1 MSDFIRIICN
11 STEPLPSSEI
21 ADFIIEG
28 VYFDETP
35 RFDPPQEATDASPTD
50 WQTLAV
56 FYQAEKRPVIFHKSV
71 NDRLMLTEVKE
82 IVEEEL
88 AGEQTEAAQ
97 TLSLRLSRGYQ
108 TLAIEINPTSLTE
121 EAWEMLDSIEAYIAT
136 KYEGIIYVPDDGFF
150 NASLQKISL
159 T

>member
-11 STEPLPSSEI
+11 STEPIFSSEI
-21 ADFIIEG
+21 TDFILEG
-28 VYFDETP
+28 VYFDDTP
-35 RFDPPQEATDASPTD
+35 RFDPPQEADDAPLTG

-56 FYQAEKRPVIFHKSV
+56 YYQTGKRPILFHKNV
-71 NDRLMLTEVKE
+71 NDRLMQTEIKE

-88 AGEQTEAAQ
+88 ADKQAEAAE
-97 TLSLRLSRGYQ
+97 TLRRRLLRGYQ

-121 EAWEMLDSIEAYIAT
+121 EAWEMLDSIEAYFAK
-136 KYEGIIYVPDDGFF
+136 KYEGIVYVPDDGFF
-150 NASLQKISL
+150 DASLEKIVV